1 MIVAAR
7 CGSSHVEEEAVDLV
21 SKPIRAVM
29 KDLEARD
36 AADRTDGTPHS
47 GRLRAIK
54 PEVGQFLVTLALA
67 NRAATI
73 VEVGTGGGYS
83 TLWLALVAERNGG
96 RVTTFEIDPAKAA
109 LASRTFATAGVERF
123 IDLREGDGC
132 EGLLEFAGRADL
144 VFIDSE
150 KRDYVRMLGPAIEAL
165 RKGGLLVADNLTTNA
180 SELEA
185 FRVKA
190 GADSRISGLVV
201 PLGGGEFVAVRL

>member
-1 MIVAAR
+1 MAGPR
-7 CGSSHVEEEAVDLV
+7 CGANWRPGDHVRDRSGQGSSG
-21 SKPIRAVM
+21 KPN
-29 KDLEARD
+29 L
-36 AADRTDGTPHS
+36 
-47 GRLRAIK
+47 
-54 PEVGQFLVTLALA
+54 
-67 NRAATI
+67 
-73 VEVGTGGGYS
+73 
-83 TLWLALVAERNGG
+83 
-96 RVTTFEIDPAKAA
+96 
-109 LASRTFATAGVERF
+109 ATAGVERF

-150 KRDYVRMLGPAIEAL
+150 KRDYVRLLGPAIEAL
-165 RKGGLLVADNLTTNA
+165 RKGGLLVADNLTTHA

>member
-1 MIVAAR
+1 M
-7 CGSSHVEEEAVDLV
+7 DLV
-21 SKPIRAVM
+21 PKPIRAVM

-36 AADRTDGTPHS
+36 AADRIDGTPHS
-47 GRLRAIK
+47 RRIRAIA
-54 PEVGQFLVTLALA
+54 PEVGQLLATLALA
-67 NRAATI
+67 TRAVTI

-83 TLWLALVAERNGG
+83 TLWLAIVAERLGG

-109 LASRTFATAGVERF
+109 LARRTFATAGVEGF
-123 IDLREGDGC
+123 IDLREGDGG
-132 EGLLEFAGRADL
+132 EGLLEFAGRADF

-150 KRDYVRMLGPAIEAL
+150 KRDYVRLMGPAIEAL
-165 RKGGLLVADNLTTNA
+165 RQGGLLVADNLTTHA
-180 SELEA
+180 SELET